1 MKQSKTILQNNLI
14 LLIISMLF
22 SSIMAISSVLSHDV
36 MAADISSCIAS
47 SGASNVASIHNACNL
62 CFSSP
67 SLRRGALWINNNPS
81 DKNTDTIVVDSLNPN
96 EISIYLWGQ
105 IYGCG
110 NSNKAAM
117 NAYSVWIG
125 QAGQMA
131 TNGLRATYISVPKTL
146 SRPGTSGKYTWSIQ
160 AGHSVGILN
169 LQEFINAP
177 GTTREPFGENGAIY
191 TNTVSINR
199 CPRNMA
205 YVNTTNTQSG
215 SCYGDPATIR
225 VQVTNDNTTETPDN
239 PGPEKP
245 DIPFIPPGND
255 GDGTTAE
262 FYSTSTV
269 HVDKTADVMDAAGN
283 ALEVSSGKDGTAK
296 VKFSTDASSVTVK
309 FWHNLF
315 YTSNFDSESD
325 RVTGTPRTGWRS
337 TTTTG
342 VGGESKTGT
351 WSVTAKRDDGSDV
364 YNEIDDTLWRKQMCN
379 EWRFYQ
385 KELKRKEKDEANG
398 DEPDENN
405 PYQLGFESYE
415 YDIDWATVCDRSTA
429 DKPDD
434 YEEEPDDDSGDGG
447 NSEALK
453 KATEGQKVGEVSIN
467 VTLYPGQTV
476 TVCRTIDYKSKTVNF
491 KLTNGNNDKRKYDK
505 YKLTGYGDDTGQS
518 SACAEITRPED
529 PYGDAM
535 STGTADSTI
544 MFAGEDADI
553 SWNTYA
559 TSYPTRRLSEWQALA
574 YRTPVRYNFDNID
587 ISGTLYSSNRYRGT
601 PCAYLS
607 PKMHH
612 DYCKIIGNR
621 SGYLNYGASE
631 TEHQYEEEE
640 DVIVPDT
647 VGAKYCNTFAYK
659 HEYWYAYDNGE
670 NEYWFKIPRLDY
682 WNIFDSACRT
692 IAKKPSTSIWNGSLL
707 TNGGITT
714 SLSYR
719 FDHARMGRVNE
730 GQARQ
735 LYGSWSEFLDVVNG
749 NVSGLAS
756 GSTLANGSGRDRR
769 NLCSD
774 ILSTSNSPL
783 TIANSNCGELGGSGI
798 RSNSAFRVR
807 LRTYLENQATPIG
820 DTLGEMNNVTGT
832 NILKR
837 TGNLNITGDIILA
850 NGPYSD
856 IYHIPQVI
864 IFVEGDVN
872 ISSNVTRLDAW
883 IIATGTINTCPEFEV
898 PHDTEDDYNYGTES
912 DAENRLRDTCT
923 KQLVFNGPVMAKN
936 LILRRSF
943 GSDNLIA
950 RWGTYGWRSDKQS
963 SAEVFNLRMD
973 NYLWAYAQAGRYDS
987 SYTESYSRELAPRY

>member
-1 MKQSKTILQNNLI
+1 MLRITKNRTKANIILARAACLVISFTVLIGITLYNN
-14 LLIISMLF
+14 F
-22 SSIMAISSVLSHDV
+22 AF
-36 MAADISSCIAS
+36 ADEVS
-47 SGASNVASIHNACNL
+47 SGN
-62 CFSSP
+62 
-67 SLRRGALWINNNPS
+67 
-81 DKNTDTIVVDSLNPN
+81 
-96 EISIYLWGQ
+96 
-105 IYGCG
+105 G
-110 NSNKAAM
+110 NSQAGGNAQKCTPSSKLNLACGSAWRYYRLDSIQVGKGTTFAQKVTNADGTTTVITNTTGTLNQPAVITGCDNAGGFYLLGAEKTAGTGGSVVQYLGYQYGAVAM
-117 NAYSVWIG
+117 NSVSGYGGWRNYIG
-125 QAGQMA
+125 PENDAGPW
-131 TNGLRATYISVPKTL
+131 LPTL
-146 SRPGTSGKYTWSIQ
+146 PVEGHGTLVTKEEVKENYDIARKLADKGA
-160 AGHSVGILN
+160 AGTLLPWGGTMSWFCFN
-169 LQEFINAP
+169 RDNPDAP
-177 GTTREPFGENGAIY
+177 PE
-191 TNTVSINR
+191 
-199 CPRNMA
+199 
-205 YVNTTNTQSG
+205 
-215 SCYGDPATIR
+215 
-225 VQVTNDNTTETPDN
+225 TNDPDTPPTT
-239 PGPEKP
+239 P
-245 DIPFIPPGND
+245 DIPHIPNPGDNTSD
-255 GDGTTAE
+255 ATAE

-269 HVDKTADVMDAAGN
+269 HVDKTTDVMDAAGN

-415 YDIDWATVCDRSTA
+415 YDIDWATVCNRSTT

-453 KATEGQKVGEVSIN
+453 KATDGQKVGEVSIN
-467 VTLYPGQTV
+467 VALYPGQTV

-505 YKLTGYGDDTGQS
+505 YKLSGYDGDTGQS
-518 SACAEITRPED
+518 SACAEITRPSEPEGYVD
-529 PYGDAM
+529 

-553 SWNTYA
+553 SWDTYA
-559 TSYPTRRLSEWQALA
+559 ESMPTRRLSGWQAVA
-574 YRTPVRYNFDNID
+574 YRTPVRYEYDNID
-587 ISGTLYSSNRYRGT
+587 TFGNLWSTNRYRGAGA
-601 PCAYLS
+601 CSYLRN
-607 PKMHH
+607 KMHW
-612 DYCKIIGNR
+612 DSCDIIGAR
-621 SGYLNYGASE
+621 SGTLNFGASDGNFS
-631 TEHQYEEEE
+631 YNEEE
-640 DVIVPDT
+640 DVVVPDT

-774 ILSTSNSPL
+774 LLSTSNSPL

-820 DTLGEMNNVTGT
+820 DALGEMNNVTGT
-832 NILKR
+832 TILKR

-883 IIATGTINTCPEFEV
+883 IIATGTINTCPEFQM
-898 PHDTEDDYNYGTES
+898 YKTES

-923 KQLVFNGPVMAKN
+923 KQLIFNGPIMAKN
-936 LILRRSF
+936 LVLRRSF
-943 GSDNLIA
+943 GSDNIVA
-950 RWGTYGWRSDKQS
+950 RWSTYGWRSDKQS